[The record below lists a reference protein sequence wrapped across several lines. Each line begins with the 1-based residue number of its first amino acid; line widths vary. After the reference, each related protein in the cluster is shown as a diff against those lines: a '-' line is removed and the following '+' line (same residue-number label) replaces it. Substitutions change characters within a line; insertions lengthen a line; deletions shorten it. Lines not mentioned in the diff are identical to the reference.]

1 MGTGRNRF
9 SINLSRGPAR
19 WILASWLASNE
30 TFVMLLLGSI
40 IGFLF
45 DAISK
50 ETRPMYRD
58 TSESV
63 TRKKVASR
71 VKARINRI

>member
-9 SINLSRGPAR
+9 SINLLHGPAR

-45 DAISK
+45 NVTQGNVPDV
-50 ETRPMYRD
+50 
-58 TSESV
+58 SESV
-63 TRKKVASR
+63 GRYEKK
-71 VKARINRI
+71 KAISGEGSGK